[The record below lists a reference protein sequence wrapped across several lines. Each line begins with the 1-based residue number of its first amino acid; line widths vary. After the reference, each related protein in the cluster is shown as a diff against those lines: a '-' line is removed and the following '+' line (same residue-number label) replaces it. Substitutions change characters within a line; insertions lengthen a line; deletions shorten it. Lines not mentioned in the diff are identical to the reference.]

1 MEMTGVEQAR
11 KFVSLVKRMAKRRNL
26 NMFIVT
32 DGASATLNNG
42 NKAVRNARQAHIK
55 WEIEHGFNPN
65 EDYGNGEKK

>member
-1 MEMTGVEQAR
+1 
-11 KFVSLVKRMAKRRNL
+11 
-26 NMFIVT
+26 MFIVT

>member
-1 MEMTGVEQAR
+1 MTGVERAR
-11 KFVSLVKRMAKRRNL
+11 KFVSLVKRMARKRNL

-32 DGASATLNNG
+32 DGASAILNNG

-65 EDYGNGEKK
+65 EDYGNE

>member
-1 MEMTGVEQAR
+1 MEMTGVERAR
-11 KFVSLVKRMAKRRNL
+11 KFVSLVKRMAEERNL

-42 NKAVRNARQAHIK
+42 NKAVRNARQAHIR

-65 EDYGNGEKK
+65 EDYGNG

>member
-1 MEMTGVEQAR
+1 MTGVERAR
-11 KFVSLVKRMAKRRNL
+11 KFVSLVKKMAKRRNL

-42 NKAVRNARQAHIK
+42 NKAVRNARRAHIK

-65 EDYGNGEKK
+65 EDYGNG

>member
-1 MEMTGVEQAR
+1 MTGVERAR
-11 KFVSLVKRMAKRRNL
+11 KFVSLVKRMAEKRNL

-65 EDYGNGEKK
+65 EDYGNG

>member
-1 MEMTGVEQAR
+1 MEMTGVERAR
-11 KFVSLVKRMAKRRNL
+11 KFVSLVKKMAKRRNL

-65 EDYGNGEKK
+65 EDYGNG

>member
-1 MEMTGVEQAR
+1 MEMTGVERAR
-11 KFVSLVKRMAKRRNL
+11 KFVSLVKRMAEKRNL

-65 EDYGNGEKK
+65 EDYGNG